1 MRVVFDTNVY
11 VSALVLPGSR
21 GEEALERVL
30 DGWDSLLISRPIV
43 DELLGVLAR
52 KFSRDAEELSRVA
65 LLLADLAE
73 LVDPPERIAVLADEP
88 DNRILEC
95 ALAGRADLVIT
106 GDKQMLALQRWRGIA
121 IVTLASYLERP
132 E

>member
-30 DGWDSLLISRPIV
+30 GGWDSLLISRPIM

-52 KFSRDAEELSRVA
+52 KFSRDVEELSRVA

-95 ALAGRADLVIT
+95 ALAGHADLVVT

-132 E
+132 D

>member
-1 MRVVFDTNVY
+1 VRVVFDTNVY

-95 ALAGRADLVIT
+95 ALAGRADLVVT

-121 IVTLASYLERP
+121 IVTLASYLEGGS
-132 E
+132 